1 MLSMSAIFFIFVPQL
16 HPLVAQLALIE
27 FRAYTHGLVCE
38 FDSEEKAVHFLLKL
52 VWSKSQHQMEAKVKV
67 QR

>member
-1 MLSMSAIFFIFVPQL
+1 
-16 HPLVAQLALIE
+16 LALIE